1 MDSGQGSNS
10 LVNREG
16 STFTLE
22 ASEIDSFLLAKKSL
36 VGKIM
41 GGQVLNRGA
50 VKNILLKAWG
60 DPAGVHTAD
69 MGMNLF
75 MFIFN
80 TIKETLEV
88 INRGLWFVMN
98 HLISL
103 QRWIPQAS
111 IYENDFNWVPFWI

>member
-50 VKNILLKAWG
+50 DKNILLKAWG
-60 DPAGVHTAD
+60 DHDVVQIAN

-75 MFIFN
+75 MFTSN
-80 TIKETLEV
+80 TNIRLRKP
-88 INRGLWFVMN
+88 WK
-98 HLISL
+98 
-103 QRWIPQAS
+103 
-111 IYENDFNWVPFWI
+111 